1 MGKGPAKLCSLQRK
15 FHPDAKGW
23 AMKQTSLRAIANRA
37 ASDKTHR
44 FQNLFGLLNVGFLL
58 WCWQFVNK
66 RAASGVDRKDA
77 RSYQENLRENTEALV
92 AAVKGGWYRAKLVLR
107 RYIPKLN
114 GKMRPLGIPAIADK
128 LLQIGVSK
136 ILEAIYEQDFLGCSY
151 GYRPAVGAL
160 DAVRELSAALRS
172 GRYHYLV
179 EADIRSF
186 FDQIDHAKLIELL
199 ELRIDDKAFLRLI
212 RKWLKAGILE
222 PDGTVH
228 HPEEGSPQ
236 GGSVSPILANIY
248 LHYALDVWFEETV
261 RARCRG
267 AVYLCRYADDFVCA
281 FQLEAD
287 AERFYKVLG
296 SRLEKFGLEVAA
308 EKTNLIRFS
317 PVNWKASGAFEFL
330 GFEFRW
336 GLGRW
341 RKPVIKRRTARK
353 KYRAALADFREWCRT
368 NCRLPKKELFAKLN
382 AKLRG
387 HYHYYGI
394 RGNYDSLYDFF
405 YHAKRILFRTLNR
418 RSQRRSQRRSYN
430 WKGFAELIKV
440 FNLEKPRLCHNF

>member
-1 MGKGPAKLCSLQRK
+1 
-15 FHPDAKGW
+15 
-23 AMKQTSLRAIANRA
+23 MKQTSLRGIANRA
-37 ASDKTHR
+37 ATDKAYR
-44 FQNLFGLLNVGFLL
+44 FRNLFGLLNVGFLL
-58 WCWQFVNK
+58 WCWRFVNK
-66 RAASGVDRKDA
+66 RAASGVDREDA
-77 RSYQENLRENTEALV
+77 NSYGENLQENIEALV
-92 AAVKGGWYRAKLVLR
+92 AALKGGRYRAKLVLR

-114 GKMRPLGIPAIADK
+114 GKLRPLGIPAIADK

-136 ILEAIYEQDFLGCSY
+136 ILEAIYEQDFMGCSY
-151 GYRPAVGAL
+151 GYRPGAGAL
-160 DAVRELSAALRS
+160 DAVRDLSAVLRS

-186 FDQIDHAKLIELL
+186 FDQIDHEKLIELL
-199 ELRIDDKAFLRLI
+199 ELRIDDKPFLRLI

-261 RARCRG
+261 RSRCRG

-281 FQLEAD
+281 FELEAD
-287 AERFYKVLG
+287 AERFYEVLG

-341 RKPVIKRRTARK
+341 RKPVIKRRTARV
-353 KYRAALADFREWCRT
+353 KYRAALASFREWCRK
-368 NCRLPKKELFAKLN
+368 NCRLPKDKLFAKLN

-387 HYHYYGI
+387 YNQYYGV
-394 RGNYDSLYDFF
+394 RGNYKSLQDYF
-405 YHAKRILFRTLNR
+405 YHATRILYKTLN
-418 RSQRRSQRRSYN
+418 RRSQRRSYN

-440 FNLEKPRLCHNF
+440 FKLRKPRICHSF

>member
-1 MGKGPAKLCSLQRK
+1 MQKHRPAKN
-15 FHPDAKGW
+15 
-23 AMKQTSLRAIANRA
+23 MQTSLRGIANRA

-92 AAVKGGWYRAKLVLR
+92 AALKGGWYRAKLVLR

-114 GKMRPLGIPAIADK
+114 GKLRPLGIPAIADK

-160 DAVRELSAALRS
+160 DAVRDLSAALRS

-186 FDQIDHAKLIELL
+186 FDRIDHAKLIELL
-199 ELRIDDKAFLRLI
+199 ELRIDDKPFLRLI

-248 LHYALDVWFEETV
+248 LHYALDVWFEQTV

-287 AERFYKVLG
+287 AERFYKALG
-296 SRLEKFGLEVAA
+296 RRLAKFGLEVAA

-341 RKPVIKRRTARK
+341 RKPVLKRRTARK
-353 KYRAALADFREWCRT
+353 KYRAALASFQEWCRT
-368 NCRLPKKELFAKLN
+368 NCRLPTKELFAKLN
-382 AKLRG
+382 SKLRG
-387 HYHYYGI
+387 YYYYYGI

-405 YHAKRILFRTLNR
+405 YHAKRILFRILN
-418 RSQRRSQRRSYN
+418 RRSQRRSYN

-440 FNLEKPRLCHNF
+440 FKLQKPRLCHNF

>member
-1 MGKGPAKLCSLQRK
+1 MQGRY
-15 FHPDAKGW
+15 
-23 AMKQTSLRAIANRA
+23 MKQTSLLGIANKA
-37 ASDKTHR
+37 ASDKAHR
-44 FQNLFGLLNVGFLL
+44 FQNLFGLLTVGYLL
-58 WCWQFVNK
+58 ACWRFVNL

-77 RSYQENLRENTEALV
+77 RNYKKNLRENVEGLVEAV
-92 AAVKGGWYRAKLVLR
+92 HGGWYRAKLVLR

-114 GKMRPLGIPAIADK
+114 GKLRPLGIPAIADK

-136 ILEAIYEQDFLGCSY
+136 ILEEIYEQDFLGCSY
-151 GYRPAVGAL
+151 GYRPGVGAL
-160 DAVRELSAALRS
+160 EAVRDLSAALRC

-186 FDQIDHAKLIELL
+186 FDRIDHAKLIELL
-199 ELRIDDKAFLRLI
+199 ELRIDDKPFLRLI

-222 PDGTVH
+222 PDGMVH

-248 LHYALDVWFEETV
+248 LHYALDVWFEQTV
-261 RARCRG
+261 RSRCRG

-281 FQLEAD
+281 FEREAD
-287 AERFYKVLG
+287 AERFYQVLG
-296 SRLEKFGLEVAA
+296 GRLEKFGLEVAE
-308 EKTNLIRFS
+308 EKTNLMRFS
-317 PVNWKASGAFEFL
+317 PVHWKASGAFEFL

-353 KYRAALADFREWCRT
+353 KYRASLANIREWCRK
-368 NCRLPKKELFAKLN
+368 NCRLPKDKLFVKLN
-382 AKLRG
+382 SKLSG
-387 HYHYYGI
+387 YNNYYGI
-394 RGNYDSLYDFF
+394 RGNYESLQDYF
-405 YHAKRILFRTLNR
+405 YHVTRILFKALN
-418 RSQRRSQRRSYN
+418 RRSQRRSYN

-440 FNLEKPRLCHNF
+440 FKLRKPRICYSF